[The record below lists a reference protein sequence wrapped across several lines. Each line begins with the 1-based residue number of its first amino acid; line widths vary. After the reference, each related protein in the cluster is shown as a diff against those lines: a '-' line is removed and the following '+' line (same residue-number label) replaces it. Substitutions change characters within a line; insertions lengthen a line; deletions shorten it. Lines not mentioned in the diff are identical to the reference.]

1 MDPRKLRGRL
11 FDAVMD
17 ALAKVTQAL
26 PASWAQGREKSVL
39 WPESGRIIG

>member
-17 ALAKVTQAL
+17 ALAKVTQ
-26 PASWAQGREKSVL
+26 GREKSVL